1 MTMKQIDGYDNYY
14 VTDEGQIYNAKT
26 QRFLR
31 ATPTSSG
38 YCRVSLSRN
47 GKIHTYYIHRLVA
60 EAFISNPDNKP
71 AINHIDENKANN
83 HKDNLEWVTPKENT
97 NAGTVIARASQTRG
111 KPVLCVETGEIF
123 NSRKEAAQSKGIA
136 YSGDIKECCDN
147 PQRTAKGFHWRAL

>member
-1 MTMKQIDGYDNYY
+1 MAMKQIDGYDNYY
-14 VTDEGQIYNAKT
+14 VTDEGQIYNART

-60 EAFISNPDNKP
+60 EAFIPNPDNKP

-111 KPVLCVETGEIF
+111 KSVLCVETGEIF
-123 NSRKEAAQSKGIA
+123 NSHKEAAQSKGIA
-136 YSGDIKECCDN
+136 YSGDIKDCCDN